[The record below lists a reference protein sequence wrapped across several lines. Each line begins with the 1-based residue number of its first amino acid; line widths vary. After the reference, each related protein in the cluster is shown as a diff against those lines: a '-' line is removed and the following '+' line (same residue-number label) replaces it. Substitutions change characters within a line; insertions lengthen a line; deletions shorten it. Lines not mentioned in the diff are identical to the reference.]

1 MRQLERL
8 VRDGDVGDLGAEE
21 GERLP
26 GEEEAEVA
34 MPLERPD
41 VDGGQADGAPQATG
55 LLGDRDGRRGREPL
69 GLVGGIE
76 GAFAVDPRR
85 LWKR

>member
-1 MRQLERL
+1 VRQLERL
-8 VRDGDVGDLGAEE
+8 VRDGDVRDLGAEE

-26 GEEEAEVA
+26 GEEKAEVA
-34 MPLERPD
+34 MTLERSD
-41 VDGGQADGAPQATG
+41 VDGGQPDGTPQATG

-69 GLVGGIE
+69 GLVGGVG

-85 LWKR
+85 LGKR